1 MTNKIPNRKM
11 EFKGVTGLEVKIYPK
26 AINIA
31 GVDLILWE
39 DKINELANA
48 IQLLI
53 VEGSEIGVETK
64 EFWESEF

>member
-11 EFKGVTGLEVKIYPK
+11 ELKSVTGLEVKIYPK

-53 VEGSEIGVETK
+53 VEGSEIGVKTK
-64 EFWESEF
+64 EFWEGEF